1 MFGNLTGFMSN
12 DQVEADT
19 TALQNY
25 VKQMKDLASDTD
37 RAAQKQNLINS
48 ALKDSSKVA
57 KDVAQNTNNLDDVMK
72 VYTASTRT
80 ATSVAKKF
88 GATLLGIGKTI
99 GIAILAS
106 IAAAALSEAL
116 QWADGKWVHPYEHAR
131 DKAAEMSQAHE
142 EAAQKVEDL
151 TKQIEE
157 LKAKMDECR
166 STTTGDIVD
175 QESLNLLKQQK
186 DLLETNL
193 KLAKQSAEENARST
207 REAVYEQQ
215 DKNQGVYLYSP
226 GYHHAETYDGNQ
238 SDRAKEMMDDYIST
252 FEEEKKL
259 EQDFANNKILKF
271 AYDARKKDLE
281 DWRKVLRTNIKAIGD
296 DYTTEMNTL
305 LKNAAYEGSED
316 YDEYQERIKNLS
328 DDQQAYIN
336 FVNL

>member
-1 MFGNLTGFMSN
+1 MDSA
-12 DQVEADT
+12 QVEKDT
-19 TALQNY
+19 AALQNY
-25 VKQMKDLASDTD
+25 VQQMKNIKSETERAEKASAIFDET
-37 RAAQKQNLINS
+37 
-48 ALKDSSKVA
+48 LKDSSKIA
-57 KDVAQNTNNLDDVMK
+57 QDVARNTNNLDDVMK

-80 ATSVAKKF
+80 ATSVAKAFK
-88 GATLLGIGKTI
+88 ATLLGIGKAAV
-99 GIAILAS
+99 IALAVGAVITVVS
-106 IAAAALSEAL
+106 KVL

-193 KLAKQSAEENARST
+193 NLAKQSAEENARST

-252 FEEEKKL
+252 FEEENKL

-305 LKNAAYEGSED
+305 LNNAAYEGSED

-328 DDQQAYIN
+328 DDQQPYIN